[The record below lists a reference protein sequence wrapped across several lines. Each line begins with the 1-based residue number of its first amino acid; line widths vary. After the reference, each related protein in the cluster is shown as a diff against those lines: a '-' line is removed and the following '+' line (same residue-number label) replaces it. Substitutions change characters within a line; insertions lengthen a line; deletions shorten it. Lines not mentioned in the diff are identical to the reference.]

1 MAPDTTRSSGLSG
14 RDEDGGASTEG
25 SWSVFRQRGFA
36 RLWISAVL
44 TQLGV
49 QTVAFSLPLALFVV
63 TRNAFEASI
72 IGGAYALTSILSR
85 VPAGVL
91 VDRWNRKRTLISA
104 LALHCLLLVII
115 GMWVLVS
122 GTTLLPLLIMA
133 VSSACI
139 ASVYSPTQTAMIRA
153 LVSRAQLPAAMSQ
166 YVARQ
171 YVAGLAGPALGG
183 ILISVNAGVSLL
195 LPAALMLT
203 SVMLVLTLR
212 PTDQNAS
219 RKERKPFFVEM
230 SQGIRFIGS
239 RPAFRWIV
247 IFTSTLTLAVTMF
260 FFAIALRVVDL
271 GIPTSAV
278 GVIESMSAIGLIG
291 GAVIAPWLVKR
302 AKIST
307 LAISAGVILAAGFLV
322 ASTTGALIAL
332 CVIVVVIV
340 LPVPAADAAGTA
352 YIIAVTPSEFQG
364 RVGSTVGF
372 VTNLFTPLAPIIVST
387 IVALAGTAEAVI
399 ACSIVAL
406 IAAASMT
413 AHSVRHAHLE
423 ADASETGSRT

>member
-1 MAPDTTRSSGLSG
+1 
-14 RDEDGGASTEG
+14 
-25 SWSVFRQRGFA
+25 
-36 RLWISAVL
+36 LWIAAVL
-44 TQLGV
+44 IQLGV
-49 QTVAFSLPLALFVV
+49 QTVAFSLPLALFVT

-72 IGGAYALTSILSR
+72 IGGAYALTSIVSR

-104 LALHCLLLVII
+104 LALHTLLLVII
-115 GMWVLVS
+115 GMWVLTS
-122 GTTLLPLLIMA
+122 GPTLLPLLIMA
-133 VSSACI
+133 ISAACI

-153 LVSRAQLPAAMSQ
+153 LVSRPQLPAAMSQ

-183 ILISVNAGVSLL
+183 ILIAANVGLSLL
-195 LPAALMLT
+195 LPAALLLISLT
-203 SVMLVLTLR
+203 MVLTLR
-212 PTDQNAS
+212 PPDQNAS

-230 SQGIRFIGS
+230 SQGIRFIGA

-278 GVIESMSAIGLIG
+278 GIIESMSAIGLIA
-291 GAVIAPWLVKR
+291 GAAIAPWLVKHAR
-302 AKIST
+302 IST
-307 LAISAGVILAAGFLV
+307 LAVSAGVILAAGFLI
-322 ASTTGALIAL
+322 ASTTGALVAL
-332 CVIVVVIV
+332 CVIIVVIV

-387 IVALAGTAEAVI
+387 IVALAGTAQAVT
-399 ACSIVAL
+399 ACAVVAL

-423 ADASETGSRT
+423 TDSNETGELT